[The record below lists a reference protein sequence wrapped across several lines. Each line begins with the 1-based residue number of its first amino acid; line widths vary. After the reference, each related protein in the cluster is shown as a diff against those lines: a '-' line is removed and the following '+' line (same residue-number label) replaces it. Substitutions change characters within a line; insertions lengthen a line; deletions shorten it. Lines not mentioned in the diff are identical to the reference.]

1 MGDYYSAVKEAQ
13 KAVEFIQDEKLK
25 EIAFSQVLQDI
36 LSSREVK
43 KPRRES
49 ANNTAA
55 AEKPMSRAAWLFV

>member
-13 KAVEFIQDEKLK
+13 KAVEFIQDEKLR
-25 EIAFSQVLQDI
+25 EIDFSQVLQDI

-49 ANNTAA
+49 LNKNAA